1 MIQNPKSRIQNQMD
15 ITELEKLMEGTEGE
29 NLEFKAARTHQGL
42 DELTEYCV
50 ALANE
55 GGGKII
61 LGVTDKRPR
70 QICGTTVFA
79 QPEQTRNQLI
89 QRLHLDISFDVINHA
104 HGRVVVFH
112 VPSRPI
118 GIPIQFRGKFL

>member
-1 MIQNPKSRIQNQMD
+1 MD

-42 DELTEYCV
+42 DELTEYSV

-70 QICGTTVFA
+70 QECGTTVFP
-79 QPEQTRNQLI
+79 QPDYQPK
-89 QRLHLDISFDVINHA
+89 F
-104 HGRVVVFH
+104 
-112 VPSRPI
+112 RPYY
-118 GIPIQFRGKFL
+118 GK